1 MNARRHLASQVAVVV
16 AATPRTLGEAL
27 VQIGVVVSAWPRLSA
42 HERKQVRTAAERLA
56 GLRERRT
63 DRTTRRTLG
72 VYDAESGL
80 VDVDCLAEGE
90 RYTVVCEEHST
101 LVCVSSLR
109 EARSTGCLDFCDECR
124 EEGSR

>member
-42 HERKQVRTAAERLA
+42 HERKQVRTAA
-56 GLRERRT
+56 ERRT